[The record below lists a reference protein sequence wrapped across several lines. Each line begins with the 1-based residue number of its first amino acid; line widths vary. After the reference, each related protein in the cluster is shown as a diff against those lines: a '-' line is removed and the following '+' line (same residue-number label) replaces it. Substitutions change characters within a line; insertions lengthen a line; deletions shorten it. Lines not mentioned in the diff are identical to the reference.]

1 MAIYLGT
8 NKVELG
14 GTDGAGY
21 MPGGKV
27 LATKTYS
34 FNLGQTNYSS
44 ITPTT
49 TAQSLTLPATD
60 FTAAGGTTMT
70 CFKIGEAFDGTVINR
85 DLHDYI
91 VLFTTVITYN
101 YGTNNVS
108 STIHG
113 IKSSFARDYHEG
125 KYRGS
130 VDSSTGQLTSTYSK
144 AGSYI
149 TNVTPLLYQKADNT
163 YSLTTSQGIYH
174 SGSTIC
180 SFGTSN
186 GKDYLELRC
195 GTYSVKYSDTYCPL
209 ASLTAINPANTIIQC
224 TWYIY
229 EGDKSMYTNI
239 YDTAYEL
246 VANS

>member
-14 GTDGAGY
+14 GTDGTGF
-21 MPGGKV
+21 MPGGKL

-60 FTAAGGTTMT
+60 FTAAGTTMT
-70 CFKIGEAFDGTVINR
+70 CFKVGEAFDGTVINR

-113 IKSSFARDYHEG
+113 IRSSFTRDYHEG
-125 KYRGS
+125 KYKATL
-130 VDSSTGQLTSTYSK
+130 DSSTGQLTYLYTK
-144 AGSYI
+144 GGGYI
-149 TNVTPLLYQKADNT
+149 TSVAPFLYQKANNT
-163 YSLTTSQGIYH
+163 YALTTSQGIYH

-180 SFGTSN
+180 SFSTSN
-186 GKDYLELRC
+186 GKDYIDLKC
-195 GTYSVKYSDTYCPL
+195 GAYSVKYSDTQCPL
-209 ASLTAINPANTIIQC
+209 ASLQAINPTNTIVQC

-239 YDTAYEL
+239 YNTAYEL

>member
-1 MAIYLGT
+1 MSIYLGS
-8 NKVELG
+8 NKVALA
-14 GTDGAGY
+14 GTDGAGF

-49 TAQSLTLPATD
+49 TAQTLTLPATD
-60 FTAAGGTTMT
+60 FTAAGTTMT
-70 CFKIGEAFDGTVINR
+70 CFKIGEAFDGTIINR

-91 VLFTTVITYN
+91 ILFTTVITYN

-113 IKSSFARDYHEG
+113 IRSSFAKDFHQG
-125 KYRGS
+125 KYRSS
-130 VDSSTGQLTSTYSK
+130 VDSSTGQLTSTYGK
-144 AGSYI
+144 NTNYI
-149 TNVTPLLYQKADNT
+149 TSVAPFLYQKANNT
-163 YSLTTSQGIYH
+163 YALTTSQGIYH
-174 SGSTIC
+174 SGSTIG
-180 SFGTSN
+180 SFGISN
-186 GKDYLELRC
+186 GKDYIELKC
-195 GTYSVKYSDTYCPL
+195 GAYSVKYSDTYCPL
-209 ASLTAINPANTIIQC
+209 ASLQAINPANTIVQC

-229 EGDKSMYTNI
+229 EGDKSMLTNV

-246 VANS
+246 AANS